1 MISLIIPRK
10 IVCTAEEST
19 IWEVL
24 IEHVWEL
31 LKWTFSYCN
40 LANFASWTFINNIGA
55 LHDIAIHVASLLVSY
70 FQLWSIAKPT
80 KFMAKSEFSYS
91 LSASWLTHV
100 TCEFWLPTV
109 TPHFD
114 WVFIIAKVIISCR
127 LQSGNTAELYEK
139 CFITTRCTFIV
150 TNETHTHTKKEAGKQ
165 TVVRVCLPLFT
176 HADAHTPTHTH
187 TKRGVWAWAIVL
199 AMHKQEDSQ
208 TGRRTERQTNG
219 RQAGRHIK
227 WVMKCWQD
235 ILLYTHTQTHTH
247 VHKSCECPLRPATV
261 AGAFGVH

>member
-31 LKWTFSYCN
+31 LKWNFLYWN
-40 LANFASWTFINNIGA
+40 LTNFASWTFINNI
-55 LHDIAIHVASLLVSY
+55 AITRCSAWHCNSCGKFISFLLPTLINCKTYEIYGQVRVFSLFLSV
-70 FQLWSIAKPT
+70 
-80 KFMAKSEFSYS
+80 
-91 LSASWLTHV
+91 SASWLTHV

-165 TVVRVCLPLFT
+165 TVERVCLPLFT

-208 TGRRTERQTNG
+208 TGWRTERQTNG
-219 RQAGRHIK
+219 RQAGI
-227 WVMKCWQD
+227 
-235 ILLYTHTQTHTH
+235 
-247 VHKSCECPLRPATV
+247 
-261 AGAFGVH
+261 